1 LASKRV
7 HSRYLRRVQDTAI
20 AGRETIIHLRVRR
33 FFCLNSAC
41 GKKTFAE
48 QVAGVTV
55 RHGRRSP
62 GLGQVLTAV
71 ALALGGRAGARLTAR
86 LAGAVSAMTL
96 LRLIRALPDPVA
108 TVPRVLGVDD
118 FALRRGHSYGTVL
131 VDIEARRPI
140 DVLPERSADALA
152 AWLAA
157 HPGVE
162 VICRD
167 RAGCYADGAAR
178 GAPEATQVADRW
190 HLWHNLG
197 EAVERTVAAHRRCLP
212 AVPLTATPPAGHRD
226 DLVPPPSPGQTPA
239 ARSDRVAVRT
249 RLRYAEIHELLV
261 SGHSLKQVARE
272 LRLALGTIRRYARA
286 ATADELLVNDG
297 TGRRPSQLA
306 PYAPYLRQQ
315 RQAGITDATLLWR
328 RLREL
333 GYTGGYS
340 SVRDYLHPFRSS
352 TRAPEP
358 KPAPPKPRQ
367 ITAWIMQH
375 PGHLHADDHRQLVAI
390 MEHCPHLHALRGHV
404 QAFAEMMAHRRGERL
419 ESWMAA
425 ACADDLPALHSFVTG
440 LRRDFDAVKAGLT
453 LPWSSGAVEG
463 HVNRIKMLKRQGYGR
478 ANPDLLRKRILLAD

>member
-1 LASKRV
+1 MLISELLNVVFPHLRCLQIDSVRPGGQSVRIEASTHSPQAACPGCGLASKRV

-190 HLWHNLG
+190 HLWHTSARPSN
-197 EAVERTVAAHRRCLP
+197 A
-212 AVPLTATPPAGHRD
+212 
-226 DLVPPPSPGQTPA
+226 PSP
-239 ARSDRVAVRT
+239 RT
-249 RLRYAEIHELLV
+249 
-261 SGHSLKQVARE
+261 
-272 LRLALGTIRRYARA
+272 
-286 ATADELLVNDG
+286 
-297 TGRRPSQLA
+297 
-306 PYAPYLRQQ
+306 
-315 RQAGITDATLLWR
+315 
-328 RLREL
+328 
-333 GYTGGYS
+333 
-340 SVRDYLHPFRSS
+340 
-352 TRAPEP
+352 
-358 KPAPPKPRQ
+358 
-367 ITAWIMQH
+367 
-375 PGHLHADDHRQLVAI
+375 
-390 MEHCPHLHALRGHV
+390 
-404 QAFAEMMAHRRGERL
+404 
-419 ESWMAA
+419 AA
-425 ACADDLPALHSFVTG
+425 ACPPF
-440 LRRDFDAVKAGLT
+440 
-453 LPWSSGAVEG
+453 P
-463 HVNRIKMLKRQGYGR
+463 
-478 ANPDLLRKRILLAD
+478 